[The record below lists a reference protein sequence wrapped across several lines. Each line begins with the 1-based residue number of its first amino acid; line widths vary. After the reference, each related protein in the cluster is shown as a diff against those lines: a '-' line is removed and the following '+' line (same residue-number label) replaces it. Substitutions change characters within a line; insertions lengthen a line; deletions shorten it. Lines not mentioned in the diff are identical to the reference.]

1 MDSLQWMGAVRV
13 QTADKNITSNQHNS
27 SLSMN
32 ILWKATNI
40 AFSRN
45 QERNMLYDPFLSVH
59 KILIWEDNS
68 ETTFSLQEVL
78 LDYGHVF

>member
-13 QTADKNITSNQHNS
+13 QTADKNITSNTTPVYPWTSYEKLQIL
-27 SLSMN
+27 LSPE
-32 ILWKATNI
+32 IRKGI
-40 AFSRN
+40 CSD
-45 QERNMLYDPFLSVH
+45 QGPFLSVH

>member
-1 MDSLQWMGAVRV
+1 
-13 QTADKNITSNQHNS
+13 
-27 SLSMN
+27 MN

-45 QERNMLYDPFLSVH
+45 QERNMLYAPFLSVH